1 MPHATARRLLALAG
15 DPPSFERI
23 ARRIGLRVIRYTFPE
38 AYLGSYI
45 PQAQAVLLNRVH
57 PLDLQRAMLAEAIMH
72 HSLPGR
78 DQEAIHQGTLHLLS
92 PELDWPDVDAV
103 GAPGTLVGLPRTGEP
118 PFVWETDASFRIQY
132 ISPEFA
138 EWLGWPVREML
149 GHRLSEFVAPGE
161 NVDVTRRDRLDRART
176 IQPGERYATVS
187 PMRRADG
194 TLWLMTSMVSNH
206 PRHSGGFVV
215 STVPFAQLAALDAVY
230 EDIGRLLGRPSLP
243 RPPRLTVGLALS
255 FGYAVADL
263 ASDGR
268 IDGQIRLVARAC
280 AQAVRALAAR

>member
-23 ARRIGLRVIRYTFPE
+23 ARRIGLRVIRYTLPE
-38 AYLGSYI
+38 GYLGSYI

-72 HSLPGR
+72 HALPGR
-78 DQEAIHQGTLHLLS
+78 DQEAIRQGTLHLLA
-92 PELDWPDVDAV
+92 PELDWPDVDVV
-103 GAPGTLVGLPRTGEP
+103 GAPGTLVGLPRSGEP
-118 PFVWETDASFRIQY
+118 AFVWETDAGFHIQY

-138 EWLGWPVREML
+138 AWLGWPAHALL
-149 GHRLSEFVAPGE
+149 GHRISEFVAPGE
-161 NVDVTRRDRLDRART
+161 DVDVTRRDRLAKART
-176 IQPGERYATVS
+176 LQHGERYATLT
-187 PMRRADG
+187 PMYRQDG
-194 TLWLMTSMVSNH
+194 TLWLMTCMVAEH
-206 PRHSGGFVV
+206 PRHSGGFIVT
-215 STVPFAQLAALDAVY
+215 TVPLAQLAALDAVY
-230 EDIGRLLGRPSLP
+230 EDIGRLLGRPSVP

-280 AQAVRALAAR
+280 AHTIRALAAR